1 MTVASIAPRQ
11 NPSAPPADLAPK
23 EAAIWV
29 RLVAEY
35 GLSDAPA
42 IVLLEQ
48 LCRNLQLARE
58 CREVID
64 QDGKLQGTREHPLL
78 RTWRDADKVAHQ
90 ALRSL
95 NFDLEPLRDRA
106 GRPPGSRGIS

>member
-1 MTVASIAPRQ
+1 MTVAELKVRP

-23 EAAIWV
+23 ERALWR
-29 RLVAEY
+29 RLVDEY
-35 GLSDAPA
+35 QLADGPA

-58 CREVID
+58 CREIIEVE
-64 QDGKLQGTREHPLL
+64 GKLVSGKEHPLL
-78 RTWRDADKVAHQ
+78 RVWRDADKVAHQ

-95 NFDLEPLRDRA
+95 NFDLEPLKA
-106 GRPPGSRGIS
+106 IGRPPGGRRAY